1 MNSPKSRLLKISV
14 VLSDLRILSILR
26 RSVALFL
33 CMGVILC
40 SHETLADKIILK
52 DGSVEESDHVWE
64 TEHYVHFILKGTQA
78 VEVRY
83 AKEIVERIERDKPS
97 QPVSTKQVEP
107 QSLPRRPAPIE
118 KSTESKVNL
127 AKLPPASNVEQNSIV
142 LPDEKYIRQN
152 RKVSFYDP
160 HRSKRYWASRN
171 SHFAILDA
179 ALDALARQYGRSR
192 KWVEDHMGSENDLGE
207 IHANLVKQRKL
218 EMRGVTEDLKEKKP
232 LIAKPPE
239 VKKPTAQMEV
249 LPKAAI
255 QIQIPEIPK
264 GIKFYDPRRKH
275 KYWTS
280 PAEHYDTLSDAV
292 RALAKQY
299 GERPEWIEEHLGGSN
314 DLSEIHISIRK
325 SLKLSRDAM
334 PKNEPDHQ

>member
-14 VLSDLRILSILR
+14 VLSDLRILAILR

-40 SHETLADKIILK
+40 GHETLADKIILK

-64 TEHYVHFILKGTQA
+64 SDHYVHFILKGTQS

-83 AKEIVERIERDKPS
+83 AKEIVERIERDESPK
-97 QPVSTKQVEP
+97 PVSTRQVEP
-107 QSLPRRPAPIE
+107 QSLPQSSTPIE
-118 KSTESKVNL
+118 KSPKAKVNL
-127 AKLPPASNVEQNSIV
+127 AKLPPASSAEKNSIL

-160 HRSKRYWASRN
+160 HRAKRYWAGRN
-171 SHFAILDA
+171 SHFASLGA

-207 IHANLVKQRKL
+207 IHANLVKQLKL
-218 EMRGVTEDLKEKKP
+218 EMRGVTEDLKEEK
-232 LIAKPPE
+232 LSIAKPAE
-239 VKKPTAQMEV
+239 VKKPAAQMEV
-249 LPKAAI
+249 SPKAAI
-255 QIQIPEIPK
+255 QIQIPDIPK

-280 PAEHYDTLSDAV
+280 PTEHYDTLTDAV

-314 DLSEIHISIRK
+314 DLSEIHINIRK

-334 PKNEPDHQ
+334 PKNEPDHK